1 MKNSHSVP
9 QKTKNTIKYD
19 QTIPA
24 YSQREV
30 ITYIQTKSCTQILIT
45 TLFVTAEKSDITQ
58 IPWWINK
65 IWQVHSMEYYLTLKR
80 NEVLIHVVTTWM
92 NPENIMLIEGSHSLK
107 MTQCI
112 VSFKQ
117 NMQNR
122 EILETEGD

>member
-1 MKNSHSVP
+1 MK
-9 QKTKNTIKYD
+9 
-19 QTIPA
+19 
-24 YSQREV
+24 
-30 ITYIQTKSCTQILIT
+30 
-45 TLFVTAEKSDITQ
+45 
-58 IPWWINK
+58 
-65 IWQVHSMEYYLTLKR
+65 YYLTLKR

-107 MTQCI
+107 MIQCI